1 MLSFITK
8 KNLEVGAPLTDMYY
22 KTTTVLTFIEMEIG
36 KKSRRILQTSGN
48 PPYFYKYLHFHVEQF
63 LRHTYINVRICQSY
77 V

>member
-1 MLSFITK
+1 MLSFITR

-48 PPYFYKYLHFHVEQF
+48 PAYFYKYLHFPVEQS
-63 LRHTYINVRICQSY
+63 LLDR
-77 V
+77 